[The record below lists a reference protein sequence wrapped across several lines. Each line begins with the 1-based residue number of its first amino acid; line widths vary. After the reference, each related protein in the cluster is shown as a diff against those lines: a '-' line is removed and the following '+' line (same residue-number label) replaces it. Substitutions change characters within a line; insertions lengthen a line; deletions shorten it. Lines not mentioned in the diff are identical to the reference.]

1 MSARLPRLP
10 RVPRLALAAL
20 IATACAGATPPPPL
34 PLAPPTVAPAAP
46 PAAPAET
53 PDAPFRAQPPA
64 KGDVVRAFAPPEVR
78 ELTLKNGI
86 RVLFAPH
93 PVGTVSVT
101 LVVKAGQGDVP
112 RARPGA
118 LSFLGAMLEQGT
130 KTRSALK
137 ISDELEAIGAH
148 DHAAFGW
155 DSGAIGVDVLRE
167 HLDKALDLM
176 ADVVQ
181 NPTFPKDELE
191 RLRARRLANVQSEKN
206 SPSSMSRNAQ
216 AAALYGRAHPYGHS
230 LTGRMAD
237 IKAVT
242 VAELSQ
248 LHRELFV
255 PSLVTLV
262 VAGGVTED
270 TLVPSLER
278 AFGSMRG
285 PKRQRAA
292 VPRLAAPKGASDET
306 RLVVV
311 DKPGAAQSQI
321 SVTQVGV
328 AADVADRDALTV
340 MNAILGGMFSSRI
353 NLNLREKHA
362 YTYGARTGFAMRRGA
377 GPFDAGAAVVT
388 DKTVPA
394 LREVFVELEAMRTA
408 EVTEAE
414 LAGAKDALI
423 QGLPARFETARDV
436 VNALTDVVVYDWP
449 KDEYATRVARLSK
462 VTAADVKRVAV
473 HYLTPRKMRV
483 IVVGDHAR
491 LKDDLESMHLGAAA
505 LRDAYGDPPATATSA
520 TPAAKPAPGKPAP
533 TTPTPAKP
541 APGRSAPA
549 KPAH

>member
-1 MSARLPRLP
+1 
-10 RVPRLALAAL
+10 
-20 IATACAGATPPPPL
+20 L
-34 PLAPPTVAPAAP
+34 PLAPPTVATAP
-46 PAAPAET
+46 PPAPPAET
-53 PDAPFRAQPPA
+53 PDAPFRAQPPP
-64 KGDVVRAFAPPEVR
+64 KGDVARAFTPPEVR

-137 ISDELEAIGAH
+137 LSDELEAIGAH
-148 DHAAFGW
+148 DHAGFGW
-155 DSGAIGVDVLRE
+155 DSGAVGVDVLRE
-167 HLDKALDLM
+167 HLDKALELM

-181 NPTFPKDELE
+181 NPTFPADELE
-191 RLRARRLANVQSEKN
+191 RLRARRLAAVQSEKN
-206 SPSSMSRNAQ
+206 SPQSMSRNAQ

-230 LTGRMAD
+230 LTGQAAD
-237 IKAVT
+237 VKAVT
-242 VAELSQ
+242 VAELTR

-255 PSLVTLV
+255 PSLLTLV
-262 VAGGVTED
+262 VAGGVSEA

-278 AFGSMRG
+278 AFGSMKG
-285 PKRQRAA
+285 PRRTRAG
-292 VPRLAAPKGASDET
+292 VPKLPAPAKGASDEP

-321 SVTQVGV
+321 VVTQVGV

-353 NLNLREKHA
+353 NLNLREKHG
-362 YTYGARTGFAMRRGA
+362 YTYGARSGFAMRRGA

-394 LREVFVELEAMRTA
+394 LREVFVELEAMRAT

-462 VTAADVKRVAV
+462 VTAADVKRVAAQ
-473 HYLTPRKMRV
+473 YLTPRRMKV
-483 IVVGDHAR
+483 VVVGDHTK
-491 LKDDLESMHLGAAA
+491 LKDDLESMHLGAPAM
-505 LRDAYGDPPATATSA
+505 RDAYGDALPTPPAAPLA
-520 TPAAKPAPGKPAP
+520 TPAAKPPTAP
-533 TTPTPAKP
+533 
-541 APGRSAPA
+541 
-549 KPAH
+549 